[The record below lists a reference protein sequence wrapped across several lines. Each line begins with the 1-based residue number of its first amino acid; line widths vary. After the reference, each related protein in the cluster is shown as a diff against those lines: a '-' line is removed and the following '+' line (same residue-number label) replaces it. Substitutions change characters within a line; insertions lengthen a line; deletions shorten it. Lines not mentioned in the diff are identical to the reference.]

1 MNNII
6 QHIKQITVAHL
17 ASPVNTQK
25 IILCQKELTQNGN
38 AMLPNA
44 FLDILHSF
52 NAVSYDGARIF
63 GINPESKVFMDIVL
77 ANQMSPLAGKQNMV
91 LLGCD
96 EFDYL
101 AYNAQTQTYQIIDK
115 EDLEVLEEY
124 SEIEPA
130 IKHILKI

>member
-1 MNNII
+1 MRNLI
-6 QHIKQITVAHL
+6 QYIQKHTSTRLGSPIKTA
-17 ASPVNTQK
+17 K
-25 IILCQKELTQNGN
+25 IILCQKELVQNGN
-38 AMLPNA
+38 AMLPDA
-44 FLDILHSF
+44 FLELLHNF

-63 GINPESKVFMDIVL
+63 GIAPDKKIFMDIVL

-91 LLGCD
+91 VLGCD

-101 AYNAQTQTYQIIDK
+101 AYNTQAQTYQIIDK

-130 IKHILKI
+130 IRHILKI

>member
-6 QHIKQITVAHL
+6 QHIKQITAAHL

-101 AYNAQTQTYQIIDK
+101 AYNTETQTYQIIDK
-115 EDLEVLEEY
+115 EELEVLEEY

>member
-1 MNNII
+1 MKNII
-6 QHIKQITVAHL
+6 QKLKQIPSAIL
-17 ASPVNTQK
+17 GNPVNVKK
-25 IILCQKELTQNGN
+25 IILCQKELMQNHN
-38 AMLPNA
+38 AMLPED
-44 FLDILHSF
+44 FLEFLHNF
-52 NAVSYDGARIF
+52 NAAAYDGAKIF
-63 GINPESKVFMDIVL
+63 GIAPDGKIFMDIVL

-96 EFDYL
+96 ELDYL
-101 AYNAQTQTYQIIDK
+101 AYNTQTQTYQIIDK

>member
-1 MNNII
+1 MNELIK
-6 QHIKQITVAHL
+6 HIKQTASARL
-17 ASPVNTQK
+17 AAPVNTQK

-38 AMLPNA
+38 AMLPDA
-44 FLDILHSF
+44 FLVILHSF

-63 GINPESKVFMDIVL
+63 GINPESKNFMDIVL
-77 ANQMSPLAGKQNMV
+77 ANQMSPLAGKQNIV
-91 LLGCD
+91 ILGCD

-101 AYNAQTQTYQIIDK
+101 AYNTETQTYQIIDK

>member
-1 MNNII
+1 MNELIN
-6 QHIKQITVAHL
+6 HIKQITSARL
-17 ASPVNTQK
+17 AAPVNTQK

-38 AMLPNA
+38 AMLPDA
-44 FLDILHSF
+44 FLVLLHNF

-63 GINPESKVFMDIVL
+63 GITPENKIFMDIVL
-77 ANQMSPLAGKQNMV
+77 SNQMSPLSGKQNMV
-91 LLGCD
+91 VLGCD

-101 AYNAQTQTYQIIDK
+101 AYNTETQTYQIIDK

-130 IKHILKI
+130 VKHILKI

>member
-1 MNNII
+1 MSNLI
-6 QHIKQITVAHL
+6 QLIKQ
-17 ASPVNTQK
+17 NTTARLGKSANLQK

-44 FLDILHSF
+44 FLELLHNF